1 MTRPAESHSP
11 GATPSA
17 LTGVYAVLLL
27 QSLMASG
34 THLVA
39 KVVVNAVDA
48 PTLTLIRCLVS
59 VAGMAVLLLFS
70 GPRVSIRREDYRL
83 IFVLSLLAIPVN
95 QFFFLYGIRF
105 TTAANAAL
113 LYATTPA
120 LVLLLSR
127 ILLGERLT
135 RGKVAGVALA
145 FAGVLVVILERGPNA
160 SMEYVYGNVIIF
172 LAVIA
177 WSSYTV
183 YGKRLIAHYG
193 PIGASSVTLIVGT
206 VLFIPVGIIPALAFP
221 YEALSAANWLQ
232 ILYLG
237 IVTSV
242 LAYVLWY
249 YALSRAEAGKVALFT
264 NLQPILTTVLA
275 VLLLGQSL
283 TVMFVLGGMITLSG
297 VILAQFG

>member
-1 MTRPAESHSP
+1 MSDNTDSRRPAL
-11 GATPSA
+11 A
-17 LTGVYAVLLL
+17 GVYAILLV

-39 KVVVNAVDA
+39 KVVVEAVDA
-48 PTLTLIRCLVS
+48 PTLTLIRCLIS
-59 VAGMAVLLLFS
+59 VAGMGVMLLLS
-70 GPRVSIRREDYRL
+70 GHRLSIRREDYRL

-95 QFFFLYGIRF
+95 QFFFLYGIRY

-135 RGKVAGVALA
+135 RRKVAGVALA
-145 FAGVLVVILERGPNA
+145 FAGVVTVILERGPDA
-160 SMEYVYGNVIIF
+160 SMQYVYGNLIIF

-177 WSSYTV
+177 WSSYTA
-183 YGKRLIAHYG
+183 YGKRLIAKYG

-221 YEALSAANWLQ
+221 YASLSVANWLH

-275 VLLLGQSL
+275 VVLLGQTL
-283 TVMFVLGGMITLSG
+283 TPMFVIGGIVVLSG

>member
-1 MTRPAESHSP
+1 MTGSPEPTSTSAKHS
-11 GATPSA
+11 GLS
-17 LTGVYAVLLL
+17 GVYAVLLV

-59 VAGMAVLLLFS
+59 VAGMGLLLLFS
-70 GPRVSIRREDYRL
+70 GHRISIRREDYRL
-83 IFVLSLLAIPVN
+83 ILVLSLLAIPIN

-120 LVLLLSR
+120 IVLLLSR
-127 ILLGERLT
+127 VFLGERLT
-135 RGKVAGVALA
+135 RKKVAGVALA
-145 FAGVLVVILERGPNA
+145 FTGVVVVILERGPDA
-160 SMEYVYGNVIIF
+160 SLEYVYGNLIIF

-177 WSSYTV
+177 WSTYTA
-183 YGKRLIAHYG
+183 YGKRLIAKYG

-206 VLFIPVGIIPALAFP
+206 ALFIPIGIFPALAFP
-221 YEALSAANWLQ
+221 YETLSAANWLQ

-275 VLLLGQSL
+275 VALLGQTV
-283 TVMFVLGGMITLSG
+283 TVMFVLGGIIVLSG
-297 VILAQFG
+297 VVLAQFG